1 MQSSWLMQ
9 LSSGSLRPSGCGLT
23 QYFRIATIA
32 DLTTQRSLWTARLF
46 SLPHLFIHLKELV
59 PNLLISL
66 RFLQYLT
73 VTQQFLR
80 SFLVES
86 LRIGWLDKL
95 EFLNQLTV
103 LDIHFQLFF
112 PELEWI
118 YKAFVI
124 QVDVS
129 LILGKG

>member
-1 MQSSWLMQ
+1 MQSSWWMQ

-32 DLTTQRSLWTARLF
+32 DLTTQRSLWTGRLF
-46 SLPHLFIHLKELV
+46 SLPHLFIDLKELV
-59 PNLLISL
+59 ANLLVSL

-80 SFLVES
+80 SFLVKS
-86 LRIGWLDKL
+86 LRIGRLDKL
-95 EFLNQLTV
+95 ELLNQLTIFEMH
-103 LDIHFQLFF
+103 LQLFF
-112 PELEWI
+112 SELKWI

-124 QVDVS
+124 QVDVGFV
-129 LILGKG
+129 LGKC